1 MFSSHWLLLFA
12 IGLLQACQDPAASLD
27 HLWKCLTPSVN
38 IKCTRSSKK
47 VRSTFTTPKILNRSL
62 RKWYPE
68 VSNTRLWAHAHSHTF
83 CMSELLF
90 MLKVVKISEHFF
102 LDCLLHGQRYW
113 EQLQKFETLK
123 EKCLV
128 FLTWFAE
135 GKLCRKQ
142 QFFGKRL
149 TETVLIKAEIRQKR
163 LSRKMTCA

>member
-1 MFSSHWLLLFA
+1 MFA
-12 IGLLQACQDPAASLD
+12 IGLLQACQHPAASLD

-38 IKCTRSSKK
+38 IKCTCSSKK
-47 VRSTFTTPKILNRSL
+47 VRSNFTTPKILNRSL
-62 RKWYPE
+62 RKWNPE
-68 VSNTRLWAHAHSHTF
+68 VSNTRWWAHAIF
-83 CMSELLF
+83 FLLF
-90 MLKVVKISEHFF
+90 ACLSYCSRWKWWKFQSNFF
-102 LDCLLHGQRYW
+102 LNCLLQGQRYW
-113 EQLQKFETLK
+113 DQVQKFKPLK

-149 TETVLIKAEIRQKR
+149 TETVLIKAEIRQKH